1 MINLSA
7 TPGLPYAQPWRKA
20 IAVGRAFD
28 LLRQDLLAH
37 LAQLQRDVGFRSCRF
52 HAVFDD
58 DMQVVLRQPDGS
70 LAFQWRFVDQA
81 YDALLALG
89 LKPFVELNP
98 MPTVLASG
106 TQQMFWYKMNVTPP
120 KVMAE
125 WEQLIEA
132 FARHLIDRYGSEEV
146 RSWWFEVWNEP
157 NLSGFWSG
165 SKEDYFALYDASARA
180 LKRVDA
186 GLRVGGPASS
196 KANWLEDL
204 IRHCDASGTPL
215 DFVSSHLYPQDEY
228 VDYQDRAGSPH
239 APGGFFAATIAEAV
253 RKVHAL
259 RPGLPVHWTEWNAM
273 SCASTASIDWCN
285 NATNDQLHGAA
296 LAARACVE
304 LDGTLDTLCWWV
316 ASDVF
321 SEGGIPRS
329 AFSMT
334 YGLMT
339 IHGIP
344 KAAYHAFAFLRRLR
358 GGRLAAQLADRRPP
372 GAGIAATR
380 DGEAVQVVAWNQ
392 RLLEER
398 NPQTWDDRL
407 RVPVPASGDHL
418 VLCARVGPGAGSAY
432 ERWLAM
438 GAPHD
443 LPPTVERALR
453 AMAEPAWTCER
464 LSAVNGTVEL
474 PLRLAPGELLYVEVR
489 PVGQQAIP
497 RGTDPASMAA
507 WNASMGERSR

>member
-1 MINLSA
+1 MITLSP
-7 TPGLPYAQPWRKA
+7 TPGQPYAQPWRNA

-28 LLRQDLLAH
+28 LLRQDLLDH
-37 LAQLQRDVGFRSCRF
+37 LRQLQKDVGFHSCRF

-81 YDALLALG
+81 YDALLAMG

-98 MPTVLASG
+98 MPSALASG

-125 WEQLIEA
+125 WDQLIEA
-132 FARHLIDRYGSEEV
+132 FVRHLIDRYGSAEV
-146 RSWWFEVWNEP
+146 RTWWFEVWNEP
-157 NLSGFWSG
+157 NLGCFWSG

-180 LKRVDA
+180 VKRVDPL
-186 GLRVGGPASS
+186 LRIGGPASS
-196 KANWLEDL
+196 KAYWLEDL
-204 IRHCDASGTPL
+204 IRHCDATGTPL

-228 VDYQDRAGSPH
+228 VDYQDRKGSPH
-239 APGGFFAATIAEAV
+239 APGAFFAATIAEAV

-273 SCASTASIDWCN
+273 SCHSTASIDWCN

-296 LAARACVE
+296 FAARTCVE
-304 LDGTLDTLCWWV
+304 LDGSLDTLCWWV
-316 ASDVF
+316 ASDIF

-358 GGRLAAQLADRRPP
+358 GGRLAVSGNPP
-372 GAGIAATR
+372 AAAGLAATR
-380 DGEAVQVVAWNQ
+380 DGAAVHAVAWNQ
-392 RLLEER
+392 RLLEEAA
-398 NPQTWDDRL
+398 PAAWDDRL
-407 RVPVPASGDHL
+407 RVPVQAAGDHL

-443 LPPTVERALR
+443 LPPTVEDALR
-453 AMAEPAWTCER
+453 AMAQPAWSCDR
-464 LSAVNGTVEL
+464 LAAKDGVIEV
-474 PLRLAPGELLYVEVR
+474 PLRLAPGEILYLEVR
-489 PVGQQAIP
+489 PVGQRAFP
-497 RGTDPASMAA
+497 RSTDPASMAT
-507 WNASMGERSR
+507 WNAGMGEQSR